1 MSQVHAAFRTAGAL
15 VAQRAMIDYDAL
27 DSLVD
32 PYRVHPDTDG
42 RDETVILR
50 RLESLVAR
58 LRTSEGSPSTAAQ
71 VSKRG
76 ADIAMSGTVED
87 GGDVTL
93 GAGLVAV
100 AKIVDDCQG
109 HPAFSGRA
117 GECIRTI
124 TQRLPRS
131 VR

>member
-1 MSQVHAAFRTAGAL
+1 MSQVHAALSTAGAL

-27 DSLVD
+27 DAFVD

-50 RLESLVAR
+50 RLESLVSR
-58 LRTSEGSPSTAAQ
+58 LATSAGSPSTATR
-71 VSKRG
+71 VSRRG
-76 ADIAMSGTVED
+76 ADIALSGTVED

-93 GAGLVAV
+93 GAGLVAI
-100 AKIVDDCQG
+100 AKVVDDCQG